1 MARRPSSM
9 SVVVR
14 ASIDAALDGR
24 LVATVEQVD
33 TGERRAVQDL
43 DELMAWIQV
52 GANRRA
58 ALDEIAVDQPDGL
71 PGRGQPSRD
80 QPDPP
85 EASER
90 HSDG

>member
-14 ASIDAALDGR
+14 ASVDDAVDGR
-24 LVATVEQVD
+24 LVAMVEAVD
-33 TGERRAVQDL
+33 TGERRAVSDV

-58 ALDEIAVDQPDGL
+58 ALDEVGVDQADAAEPPDESA
-71 PGRGQPSRD
+71 RQ
-80 QPDPP
+80 
-85 EASER
+85 
-90 HSDG
+90 SDR

>member
-14 ASIDAALDGR
+14 ASVDDAVDGR
-24 LVATVEQVD
+24 LVATVEAVD
-33 TGERRAVQDL
+33 TGERRAVSDV

-58 ALDEIAVDQPDGL
+58 ALDEVGVDQADVGQADAAEPPDDSA
-71 PGRGQPSRD
+71 RQ
-80 QPDPP
+80 
-85 EASER
+85 
-90 HSDG
+90 SDR